1 MPNPSKKFLS
11 KTERQMSAYK
21 KASDEFYSREASA
34 RDRYADPPEVE
45 YGSNINRGA
54 TRPSSQVKKAKMS
67 PRKLGKMGAAINTG
81 MTAQRSKILAAIQ
94 RLPMSQ
100 QRKIYKALEGYAT
113 D

>member
-1 MPNPSKKFLS
+1 
-11 KTERQMSAYK
+11 
-21 KASDEFYSREASA
+21 
-34 RDRYADPPEVE
+34 
-45 YGSNINRGA
+45 
-54 TRPSSQVKKAKMS
+54 VKKAKMS